1 MPKLGDYIEVV
12 STGVPLETLV
22 NVNGVNIANQ
32 VSGVRID
39 MDPLST
45 KITLV
50 CTEFMPVL
58 VTGYLVPEADMKAFD
73 AWRAEKGL
81 R

>member
-1 MPKLGDYIEVV
+1 MLERGDRIEII

-39 MDPLST
+39 MEPLST
-45 KITLV
+45 KVTLV
-50 CTEFMPVL
+50 CTGLSPIV

-81 R
+81 K

>member
-1 MPKLGDYIEVV
+1 MLERGDRIEII